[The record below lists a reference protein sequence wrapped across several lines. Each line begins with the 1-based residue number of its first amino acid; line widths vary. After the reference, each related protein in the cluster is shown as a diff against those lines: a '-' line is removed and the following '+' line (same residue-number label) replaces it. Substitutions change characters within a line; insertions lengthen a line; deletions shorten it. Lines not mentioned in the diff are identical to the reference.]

1 MAEIIDLTNDELE
14 KLGYIQY
21 KINKKYMG
29 KPKDLKIL
37 AELCREMEERCRD
50 IGIIVEMEPHTDNL
64 GNWSPICN
72 VVGRVEEVEF
82 DPEKVLA
89 ERSVRKSGLIV

>member
-1 MAEIIDLTNDELE
+1 MSEIIDLTNEELE

-21 KINKKYMG
+21 QINKKYMG

-37 AELCREMEERCRD
+37 SELCREMEERCLD
-50 IGIIVEMEPHTDNL
+50 VGIIVEMAPSSDRF
-64 GNWSPICN
+64 GNWTPVCN

-82 DPEKVLA
+82 DPEKIAA

>member
-1 MAEIIDLTNDELE
+1 MSEIIDLTNEELE

-21 KINKKYMG
+21 RINQKYMG

-37 AELCREMEERCRD
+37 SELCREMVERCLD
-50 IGIIVEMEPHTDNL
+50 VGIIVEMEPHTDEL

-72 VVGRVEEVEF
+72 VVGRVEDVEF
-82 DPEKVLA
+82 DPEKAAA